1 MILAVFPLE
10 MSVSRQCFDGMTL
23 PCTLPCIAAIA
34 SLQSVVMA
42 ITTSVVLGLTTKASE
57 CFSGCFYVTASQ
69 LSKMQAQNLQV
80 CSSDQNE
87 GGIQS
92 WVGSKP

>member
-10 MSVSRQCFDGMTL
+10 MSVSRQCFDGMTQ
-23 PCTLPCIAAIA
+23 CITAIA

-92 WVGSKP
+92 LVGSKP